1 MNMKKRKPLY
11 KTLIFSFLILLGF
24 SFWGCAPMR
33 KEIYIP
39 LNPEA
44 DRLPIYRK
52 FSVEAGLLISE
63 EDKNFVYKGTPS
75 GPLLSNIVHVFPLG
89 AALEKDS
96 VQIFSQVFRKIQ
108 VVRTPA
114 EAQKFK
120 IVIAPQIE
128 DFSFRYDEAKGYY
141 LRAGDTPYIAPTA
154 AIKVKIT
161 IYSEGTRI
169 WEKGVK
175 SPEKQ
180 KPSPYPTGFIKENEM
195 GEVVSQALNDALA
208 RMAEEIAQDPEVE
221 KNAASLSIDGLA
233 KPFAQR
239 EGKPPF
245 CANRGERSAVCSRP
259 FL

>member
-1 MNMKKRKPLY
+1 MNMKRRKAFY
-11 KTLIFSFLILLGF
+11 QTLIFSFLILLGF
-24 SFWGCAPMR
+24 SFWGCAPTR
-33 KEIYIP
+33 KEIYVP

-52 FSVEAGLLISE
+52 FSVQAGLLISE

-75 GPLLSNIVHVFPLG
+75 GPLLSNIVHAFPLG

-96 VQIFSQVFRKIQ
+96 VQTLAQVFRNIQ

-120 IVIAPQIE
+120 VVIAPQIE
-128 DFSFRYDEAKGYY
+128 DFTFRYDEAKDYY
-141 LRAGDTPYIAPTA
+141 LRMGDTPYIVPTA

-169 WEKGVK
+169 WEKSVK
-175 SPEKQ
+175 SPETK
-180 KPSPYPTGFIKENEM
+180 KPIPYSAGLINEKEM
-195 GEVVSQALNDALA
+195 GNVVSQALNYALA
-208 RMAEEIAQDPEVE
+208 KMAEEIAQDPEVE

-233 KPFAQR
+233 KTFAQR
-239 EGKPPF
+239 EEPPLL
-245 CANRGERSAVCSRP
+245 GQSW
-259 FL
+259 